1 MARMILLIGALSLLA
16 IAHARADVSKASC
29 EELIMLEENL
39 AQTARRA
46 ALQVRAERDPQR
58 KQELLERYDLIIS
71 HYNTIN
77 TELETRC
84 E

>member
-1 MARMILLIGALSLLA
+1 
-16 IAHARADVSKASC
+16 
-29 EELIMLEENL
+29 MLEENL